1 METAKRKFSKTVDFD
16 AFDVYVYQ
24 LPQTRCFDMV

>member
-16 AFDVYVYQ
+16 ALDVRVY
-24 LPQTRCFDMV
+24 LLSQTRRFDMF